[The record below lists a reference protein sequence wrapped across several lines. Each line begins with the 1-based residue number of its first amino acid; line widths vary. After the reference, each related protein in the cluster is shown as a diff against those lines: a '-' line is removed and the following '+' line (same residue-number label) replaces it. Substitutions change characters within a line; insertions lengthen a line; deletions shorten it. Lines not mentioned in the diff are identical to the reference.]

1 MVGCVVAGES
11 EAILFRRREQRIE
24 VSNAMNENKGLL
36 IAGLN
41 MVMRNKR
48 YIFWFWLLNLTLGEF
63 GVSAFRRST
72 HAVLDHSLH
81 SAALVHGFDLS
92 VLLELLARPQF
103 GVNSLKGFLAHP
115 ATSATLPAS
124 APALYFAFL
133 FLVLTVLVLPG
144 VLSGY
149 VSRYRLRREDF
160 FRACGRNLWQMV
172 RLVIVAGIL
181 MTLVSRLLFRFHSV
195 LERQS
200 MESTNEMLLPV
211 VQGLGLVVIFLL
223 LAGLRIAFDLAEAD
237 VVLSDQ
243 GAVRRSISAGFRHA
257 AQSLGKLIACYIA
270 TTFVAGVVML
280 LGLSAW
286 VKLVAP
292 ENVWAAFAVSQ
303 ITLLFLLV
311 PRFWQRG
318 VAVAYWQQRM
328 MALPIPITPGPA
340 RVTLSGMSEG
350 SAIGEG

>member
-1 MVGCVVAGES
+1 
-11 EAILFRRREQRIE
+11 
-24 VSNAMNENKGLL
+24 MNENKGLL

-41 MVMRNKR
+41 TVMRNKR

-81 SAALVHGFDLS
+81 SAGLVHGFDLS
-92 VLLELLARPQF
+92 ILLELLARPQF
-103 GVNSLKGFLAHP
+103 GVNSLRGFLAHP

-124 APALYFAFL
+124 APSLYFAFL
-133 FLVLTVLVLPG
+133 FLVLTVLALPG
-144 VLSGY
+144 VLTGY
-149 VSRYRLRREDF
+149 ASRYRLRREDF

-181 MTLVSRLLFRFHSV
+181 MALVSRLLFRFHSA

-200 MESTNEMLLPV
+200 IESTNEMLLPV

-223 LAGLRIAFDLAEAD
+223 LAGFRIAFDLAEAD

-243 GAVRRSISAGFRHA
+243 GAVRRSIFAGFRHA

-270 TTFVAGVVML
+270 ITFVAGVVML

-328 MALPIPITPGPA
+328 MAPPIPITPGPA
-340 RVTLSGMSEG
+340 LVTLSGKSEG